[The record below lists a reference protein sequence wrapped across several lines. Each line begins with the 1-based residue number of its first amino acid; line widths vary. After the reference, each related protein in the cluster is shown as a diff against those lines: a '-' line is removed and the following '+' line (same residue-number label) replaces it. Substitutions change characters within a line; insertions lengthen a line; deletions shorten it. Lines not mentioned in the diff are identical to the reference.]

1 MFLARVSVRLKPA
14 VSDPQGQTIQGGLH
28 QLGFEGVKSVRAG
41 KYLEI
46 ELDAA
51 TESDARRQLADMC
64 ERLLANPIIEE
75 YSFDLERTE

>member
-1 MFLARVSVRLKPA
+1 MFLARVYVRLKPA

-28 QLGFEGVKSVRAG
+28 QLGFESVKSVRAG

-51 TESDARRQLADMC
+51 SESDARRQLSDMC

-75 YSFDLERTE
+75 YSFDLECTE

>member
-1 MFLARVSVRLKPA
+1 MFLARVYVRLKPA

-28 QLGFEGVKSVRAG
+28 QLGFESVKSVRAG

-46 ELDAA
+46 ELDAP
-51 TESDARRQLADMC
+51 TESDARRQLSDMC

>member
-1 MFLARVSVRLKPA
+1 MFLARVYVRLKPA
-14 VSDPQGQTIQGGLH
+14 VSDPQGQTIQGGLQ
-28 QLGFEGVKSVRAG
+28 QLGFESVKSVRAG

-51 TESDARRQLADMC
+51 SESYARRQLSDMC

>member
-1 MFLARVSVRLKPA
+1 MFLARVYVRLKPA

-28 QLGFEGVKSVRAG
+28 QLGFESVKSVRAG

-51 TESDARRQLADMC
+51 TESDARRQLSDMC